1 MLFALLLGLL
11 LAASWVSASV
21 RASRPAADP
30 HRLSE
35 RFVQASLALRADQN
49 AEGAWLAYATP
60 EPVFRAPI
68 TPHAGAFL
76 VALIVDV
83 LDPVA
88 LETGLGDALA
98 RGRHFLRSQV
108 EASGLVRYLGHRGL
122 PGQPNMPAERG
133 CETPPDADDTSMIW
147 RVAPPDDR
155 SLIPAVLRAVERQRT
170 ADGLYGTWLADPVA
184 YRCFHDKYR
193 GDQINPPDVGV
204 MMHVY
209 LLLAQHDRERADR
222 LCAALQQRIGD
233 ERIWVWYTIAPVMP
247 IVREA
252 DLERAGC
259 PIQVPVERLGYVPVG
274 QEAYLKLGQELR
286 DVLLDRE
293 RLGVG
298 QSIDILRRVAAND
311 FAAVRANPLIIYN
324 NDPTWPASEAGVYWS
339 PDLVYALW
347 LRTYV
352 EVARRSP
359 GSLRLPVPPRGKS

>member
-1 MLFALLLGLL
+1 
-11 LAASWVSASV
+11 
-21 RASRPAADP
+21 
-30 HRLSE
+30 
-35 RFVQASLALRADQN
+35 
-49 AEGAWLAYATP
+49 
-60 EPVFRAPI
+60 
-68 TPHAGAFL
+68 
-76 VALIVDV
+76 
-83 LDPVA
+83 
-88 LETGLGDALA
+88 
-98 RGRHFLRSQV
+98 
-108 EASGLVRYLGHRGL
+108 
-122 PGQPNMPAERG
+122 
-133 CETPPDADDTSMIW
+133 MIW

-252 DLERAGC
+252 DLEQSGVSDPGARRAA
-259 PIQVPVERLGYVPVG
+259 RLRPVG

-298 QSIDILRRVAAND
+298 QSIDILRRAW
-311 FAAVRANPLIIYN
+311 RRTTSPPSGRIRWSSTTTIR
-324 NDPTWPASEAGVYWS
+324 PGRPRRPGIYWS
-339 PDLVYALW
+339 PDLAYALW

-359 GSLRLPVPPRGKS
+359 GSLTPSDSSARNILKSISETGAARVAVSPLAYLSCIRFSEVLVLQGSPLFGVAFALHDLTLDKAAAIAVFGLASILLVANIWTFNDWANGSADLKDPNRSERVFSTKGVSARGLLVLLPRPAGGEPDRVRPACRTAR